1 MRQFISAID
10 LGSFSIKVLIAKL
23 YDSKIEIIGIGS
35 SESKGIKEGEIL
47 NIEQLTKSIS
57 AAIREAESMSGI
69 KINSAVINISG
80 KSIKGEN
87 SKGICVITN
96 EERIITKDDVNRA
109 VENAKDIYIPS
120 DYQLLH
126 VLSREYIVD
135 KKTNVIDPIGMTGFR
150 LEADVHIV
158 TATKVQVNNIY
169 KIFQKLGIEVEHIIL
184 NSIASSEAVL
194 KETEKNSG
202 CILIDFGF
210 GLSDVC
216 VFIDGGIYH
225 TFSLPL
231 GASYLSSDLEYAFK
245 IPFEIAEFIK
255 KRDGVAYMD
264 DVDPTQRIEIPSVI
278 GSSKKMIYL
287 KDLSNVIEA
296 RLNEIFYFINKIIRK
311 KIDKN
316 LLTGGVILTGG
327 GSLLY
332 GIQKVAEKVFGLNSR
347 VGKPIGVEG
356 LFSEVN
362 SPEFATSVGM
372 IKFFSKQINIDETEK
387 ENLDDILHKREK
399 NIFEKFKNWIEKI

>member
-47 NIEQLTKSIS
+47 NIEQLTKSLTT
-57 AAIREAESMSGI
+57 AIREAENMSGI
-69 KINSAVINISG
+69 KINSAVVNISG

-87 SKGICVITN
+87 SKGISVITN
-96 EERIITKDDVNRA
+96 EERIITQNDVNRA
-109 VENAKDIYIPS
+109 VENAKDINIPS
-120 DYQLLH
+120 EYQLLH

-135 KKTNVIDPIGMTGFR
+135 KKTNVVDPIGMTGFR

-158 TATKVQVNNIY
+158 TATKAQVNNIY
-169 KIFQKLGIEVEHIIL
+169 KIFQKLGIEIEHIIL
-184 NSIASSEAVL
+184 NSIASAEAVL

-231 GASYLSSDLEYAFK
+231 GASYLTSDLEYAFK

-255 KRDGVAYMD
+255 RRDGVVFID

-287 KDLSNVIEA
+287 KDLAKVLDA
-296 RLNEIFYFINKIIRK
+296 RLNEIFYLINKIIRK

-316 LLTGGVILTGG
+316 LLTSGVILTGG

-332 GIQKVAEKVFGLNSR
+332 GIQKVAEKVFELNSR

-362 SPEFATSVGM
+362 SPEFSTSVGM
-372 IKFFSKQINIDETEK
+372 LKFFSKQINIGEMEK
-387 ENLDDILHKREK
+387 ENHDDILYKKER
-399 NIFEKFKNWIEKI
+399 NFFEKFKSWIEKI